1 MVIDNFIISLK
12 QAIGFNI
19 MEGFMRFVFQ
29 GELSLWILMLSTA
42 SLSISYIMYTFMSSN
57 SFFSSF
63 NSFLFLLMQNWS
75 SFICPIW
82 SHDRMIHYYGLSIN
96 EIDVFHPIDLVENP
110 LRCIRQ
116 QIFWIERDVWKV
128 LAVLVLSIDV
138 TIYIPKIYQFWCH
151 STRLYRNR
159 HRSSRH
165 LVQWLESIPF
175 VIFWVKNKTLSSCH
189 FAIQKDFINKDIGA
203 DGIWHVKQ
211 ESTPLVPFQWKI
223 RLHHVRDE
231 FLQTLGGIEDTRVPR
246 GKLF

>member
-1 MVIDNFIISLK
+1 MLSHLPANWEQTTSNWRKMVIDNFIISLK

-128 LAVLVLSIDV
+128 LAVLVLSIDI
-138 TIYIPKIYQFWCH
+138 TIYIPKIYQKYTNFDVIQQDFTATDTGAVDIW
-151 STRLYRNR
+151 
-159 HRSSRH
+159 SS
-165 LVQWLESIPF
+165 
-175 VIFWVKNKTLSSCH
+175 
-189 FAIQKDFINKDIGA
+189 D
-203 DGIWHVKQ
+203 
-211 ESTPLVPFQWKI
+211 
-223 RLHHVRDE
+223 
-231 FLQTLGGIEDTRVPR
+231 
-246 GKLF
+246 